1 MSSSILTAR
10 INDGTR
16 LPCASIDAYVGVTP
30 ARRRCSEISLT
41 DRVSMRKNFT
51 HSEIEVNRKL
61 HCQYD
66 DRRGVRVHNRNMKFR
81 NRIKEWRKFARLTQ
95 SQLAEAAGIAPSYVS
110 ELERGNRP
118 YNQELI
124 DKLASVLHCRDID
137 IIAITPGQTRQAAQ
151 EIPIVGKAAADAE
164 GHTIFEDGYASGAHP
179 IIEPFEDGS
188 IATEIQGDSME
199 PRFRD
204 RERIIWGHM
213 RQDPTPFIG
222 EDVLCRLTD
231 GRVLIKTLARNKTTG
246 NWNLISYNPRHP
258 IIEDVKLEWVRPF
271 EGLRH

>member
-1 MSSSILTAR
+1 M
-10 INDGTR
+10 
-16 LPCASIDAYVGVTP
+16 
-30 ARRRCSEISLT
+30 RR
-41 DRVSMRKNFT
+41 NFT
-51 HSEIEVNRKL
+51 HSEVKVNRKV

-66 DRRGVRVHNRNMKFR
+66 DISGALSDNGKMKFR
-81 NRIKEWRKFARLTQ
+81 NRIKEWRKHAGMTQ
-95 SQLAEAAGIAPSYVS
+95 LQLALHADIAPSYVS

-124 DKLASVLHCRDID
+124 ERLASVLGCRDID
-137 IIAITPGQTRQAAQ
+137 IISFLPEQTRHAAQ

-164 GHTIFEDGYASGAHP
+164 GHMIYEDGYSNGAHP
-179 IIEPFEDGS
+179 VIEPFEDGS
-188 IATEIQGDSME
+188 IATVVEGDSME
-199 PRFRD
+199 PRFRA
-204 RERIIWGHM
+204 RERIIWGYM
-213 RQDPTPFIG
+213 RQEPTPFIG